1 MYRMGCG
8 GDGVPGG
15 GGVDTG
21 VNFTYSTRSPKIA
34 TEKVIQIQL
43 AKSTCP
49 PGFSLNVIISI
60 TMCIILV
67 LFVLFLPV
75 ICIWVD
81 LQVPEIWDF
90 GSTLKS
96 RQATLSRAKPSQQCD
111 KPAGGCPVT
120 VAEGG
125 C

>member
-1 MYRMGCG
+1 MYINVSHGVMGSR
-8 GDGVPGG
+8 GG
-15 GGVDTG
+15 GYRRKFYPTVL
-21 VNFTYSTRSPKIA
+21 VAQLA

-43 AKSTCP
+43 ARSTCP
-49 PGFSLNVIISI
+49 PGFSSNVIISI

-96 RQATLSRAKPSQQCD
+96 RQAALSQAKPSQQCD
-111 KPAGGCPVT
+111 KPARGCPVT